1 LSSAFDA
8 LGKQI
13 EAPQALTVR
22 RFVPTYHER
31 RLNDD
36 RSKDS
41 SSLLGDTDMINASS
55 TPTSKMAAATPEQVA
70 ATKQI
75 VLNEIEV
82 KWNKF
87 SKQDLS
93 ALKNK
98 DDLVT
103 QVVAKYGLEKVTA
116 QRDVDALLKGRAI

>member
-1 LSSAFDA
+1 MMIIQRIAHPF
-8 LGKQI
+8 
-13 EAPQALTVR
+13 
-22 RFVPTYHER
+22 
-31 RLNDD
+31 
-36 RSKDS
+36 
-41 SSLLGDTDMINASS
+41 LGDTDMTNTHS
-55 TPTSKMAAATPEQVA
+55 TAATPEQVA

-98 DDLVT
+98 EDLVT
-103 QVVAKYGLEKVTA
+103 QVVAKYGLEKVAA

>member
-1 LSSAFDA
+1 M
-8 LGKQI
+8 
-13 EAPQALTVR
+13 
-22 RFVPTYHER
+22 
-31 RLNDD
+31 
-36 RSKDS
+36 DS
-41 SSLLGDTDMINASS
+41 SSLLGDTDMTNAPS
-55 TPTSKMAAATPEQVA
+55 TAAPTSKMAAATPEQVA